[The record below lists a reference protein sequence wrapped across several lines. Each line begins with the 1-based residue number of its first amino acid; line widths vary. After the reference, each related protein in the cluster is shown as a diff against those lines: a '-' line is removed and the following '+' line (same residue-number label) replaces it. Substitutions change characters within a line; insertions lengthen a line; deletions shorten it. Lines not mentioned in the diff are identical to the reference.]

1 MVGSLYSS
9 IIEPHRHT
17 LLLIS
22 ESERVEEKNGT
33 GGGQGHILRKLNLE
47 IFPLNICPIIFGRF
61 GIH

>member
-33 GGGQGHILRKLNLE
+33 GGHILIKLNLE